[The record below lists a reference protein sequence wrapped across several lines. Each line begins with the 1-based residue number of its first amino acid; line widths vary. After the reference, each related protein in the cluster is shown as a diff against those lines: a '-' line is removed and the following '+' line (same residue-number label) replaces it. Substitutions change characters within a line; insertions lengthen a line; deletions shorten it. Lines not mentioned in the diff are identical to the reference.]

1 MITLRTIGL
10 FSICLFSIHIAG
22 CPGEAVLTDD
32 DDFSEGDDDD
42 SGTPADDDDATPGDD
57 DDATP
62 GDDDDDATPGDD
74 DDDDTGGS
82 TDPDDNTCDEG
93 ATSSTSITFTFQN
106 ALLQPVSGADWAL
119 YDLDAFTGDVDA
131 TVIQSG
137 TSPASGEVP
146 VTLDCAYGW
155 MLLET
160 THPDFLNQHS
170 FFRVVAA
177 PNWPIVL
184 VEEAFAAST
193 VGLLIAGPDEGL
205 LGVYK
210 ATAFASPDL
219 QGGDTF
225 TLDNGPNLVP
235 GGASNDLGMWVYDG
249 ALGIETAG
257 IWHVDADVPGS
268 DAVALLHYE
277 DSSEGHGTAVNLP
290 IWSWDSGNG
299 NHELTVVYVID

>member
-1 MITLRTIGL
+1 MITLRTIALISIGL
-10 FSICLFSIHIAG
+10 FAVHLAG

-32 DDFSEGDDDD
+32 DDFIEADDDD
-42 SGTPADDDDATPGDD
+42 SGTPSDDDDATPGDD

-62 GDDDDDATPGDD
+62 GDDD

-93 ATSSTSITFTFQN
+93 ATSSTSITFTMQN
-106 ALLQPVSGADWAL
+106 ALLQPVSGAEWTL
-119 YDLDAFTGDVDA
+119 YDLDAFTGTVDP

-137 TSPASGEVP
+137 TSPVSGEVP

-160 THPDFLNQHS
+160 THPDFLDQHS
-170 FFRVVAA
+170 FFRVVST
-177 PNWPIVL
+177 PNWPLVF
-184 VEEAFAAST
+184 VEEAFASST
-193 VGLLIAGPDEGL
+193 VGLLISSDDEGL

-210 ATAFASPDL
+210 ATAFGSPDF
-219 QGGDTF
+219 QGTDTF
-225 TLDNGPNLVP
+225 TIDGGPNLVP
-235 GGASNDLGMWVYDG
+235 AGAANDLGMWIYDG

-257 IWHVDADVPGS
+257 IWHMDTDVPDSG
-268 DAVALLHYE
+268 DIALLQYE

-290 IWSWDSGNG
+290 FWSWVSGGG
-299 NHELTVVYVID
+299 NHDLTVVNVID